1 MDLLILHHLEESFDL
16 LLLGRRGR
24 LRAYSGGQKGERTEK
39 SKFFHRQRGC
49 RDREQVTFLRPSI
62 SFRERLRPVRGAKT
76 ACDKKL
82 NRYPLPMAGPGM
94 FQSQN
99 LSLQQVLAPQ
109 LQQSLLILQAP
120 LLELRNLVQQEME
133 TNPVLEELAEPT
145 EEERQVSESEPAEDN
160 FKEEFDQ
167 LAKLDDEWR
176 DYMAQSS
183 SYSSR
188 SHEDEEKRQFFF
200 DSIATQETLQ
210 QHLVGQLNQTALSG
224 DDRKTA
230 ELIIGNIDD
239 NGFLQTTPEEMAMNT
254 GIPQEDFELML
265 TLVQSFYPPG
275 VGARDLRECLLIQL
289 KRGGREK
296 SLEYR
301 VVSDHMTD
309 LGKRRFP
316 EIARR
321 MGITVEQVQKA
332 ANNIAQLDP
341 RPGQIFAE
349 APQNYVLPD
358 VTVEKIQG
366 QYQVILNGE
375 QIPHLRIS
383 NTYKDIM
390 SQDGSNGEV
399 KDYIRD
405 KIRSG
410 KFLIKSIHQRQQT
423 ISNIAHQIVARQK
436 EFLEQGSAHL
446 KPMTMVQIADAV
458 GVHETTVSRA
468 ISGKYISTP
477 QGVFEMKYFF
487 TPGYQ
492 TSSGVSMSNTSVKE
506 AILDLVKG
514 EAGSAPLSDKEIV
527 EILGQRGIPI
537 ARRTVAKY
545 RTELNIL
552 PSNMR
557 RKY

>member
-1 MDLLILHHLEESFDL
+1 MFT
-16 LLLGRRGR
+16 R
-24 LRAYSGGQKGERTEK
+24 LKR
-39 SKFFHRQRGC
+39 
-49 RDREQVTFLRPSI
+49 VPS
-62 SFRERLRPVRGAKT
+62 
-76 ACDKKL
+76 D
-82 NRYPLPMAGPGM
+82 MAGQGM
-94 FQSQN
+94 HQSQN

-133 TNPVLEELAEPT
+133 TNPVLEELADEPDPDER
-145 EEERQVSESEPAEDN
+145 EEAKPASADED
-160 FKEEFDQ
+160 FKAEFDQ

-183 SYSSR
+183 SYSGR
-188 SHEDEEKRQFFF
+188 SQGQEDKRQFFL
-200 DSIATQETLQ
+200 DSIATRETLQ
-210 QHLVGQLNQTALSG
+210 QHLMGQLNQTAFNAI
-224 DDRKTA
+224 DRKTA

-239 NGFLQTTPEEMAMNT
+239 SGFLQITPEDMAMNT
-254 GIPQEDFELML
+254 GIPQEDFENIL
-265 TLVQSFYPPG
+265 TLIQSFYPPG

-289 KRGGREK
+289 KRDGK
-296 SLEYR
+296 QSSLEYKIIH
-301 VVSDHMTD
+301 DHMQD

-321 MGITVEQVQKA
+321 MGISVEQVQKCS
-332 ANNIAQLDP
+332 NNIAQLDP
-341 RPGQIFAE
+341 RPGQIFAA

-358 VTVEKIQG
+358 VTVEKVNG
-366 QYQVILNGE
+366 EYQIILNGE

-390 SQDGSNGEV
+390 AQDGNGSEV

-423 ISNIAHQIVARQK
+423 ISNIAHQIVSRQR
-436 EFLEQGSAHL
+436 EFFEHGSSQL

-468 ISGKYISTP
+468 ISGKYMSTP

-492 TSSGVSMSNTSVKE
+492 TSSGESMSNTSVKE
-506 AILDLVKG
+506 AIMDLVKA
-514 EAGSAPLSDKEIV
+514 EETNSPLSDKEIV
-527 EILGQRGIPI
+527 KILSGRGIPI

-557 RKY
+557 RRY

>member
-1 MDLLILHHLEESFDL
+1 
-16 LLLGRRGR
+16 
-24 LRAYSGGQKGERTEK
+24 
-39 SKFFHRQRGC
+39 
-49 RDREQVTFLRPSI
+49 
-62 SFRERLRPVRGAKT
+62 
-76 ACDKKL
+76 
-82 NRYPLPMAGPGM
+82 MAGQGM

-133 TNPVLEELAEPT
+133 TNPVLEELAGEIGPDERETPEP
-145 EEERQVSESEPAEDN
+145 PAASDDK
-160 FKEEFDQ
+160 FKEEFEQ

-183 SYSSR
+183 SYSAR
-188 SHEDEEKRQFFF
+188 SQEDEDKRQFFF
-200 DSIATQETLQ
+200 DSIVTQETLQ
-210 QHLVGQLNQTALSG
+210 QHLMGQLNQNVLDSH
-224 DDRKTA
+224 DRKTA

-239 NGFLQTTPEEMAMNT
+239 NGFLQTTPEEMALNT
-254 GIPQEDFELML
+254 GIPAEDFEHML

-289 KRGGREK
+289 KRAGK
-296 SLEYR
+296 QNSLEHKII
-301 VVSDHMTD
+301 SDHMPD

-321 MGITVEQVQKA
+321 MGISVEQVQKC

-358 VTVEKIQG
+358 VTVEKING
-366 QYQVILNGE
+366 DYQVVLNGE

-390 SQDGSNGEV
+390 AQDGNGSEV

-423 ISNIAHQIVARQK
+423 ISNIAHQIVARQR
-436 EFLEQGSAHL
+436 EFLDHGSAHL

-468 ISGKYISTP
+468 ISGKYMSTP

-492 TSSGVSMSNTSVKE
+492 TSSGEAMSNTSVKE
-506 AILDLVKG
+506 AILDLVKQEDG
-514 EAGSAPLSDKEIV
+514 NSPLSDKEIV
-527 EILGQRGIPI
+527 EILSERGIPI

>member
-1 MDLLILHHLEESFDL
+1 LAIEPSAEE
-16 LLLGRRGR
+16 
-24 LRAYSGGQKGERTEK
+24 AGE
-39 SKFFHRQRGC
+39 SDAAADAQ
-49 RDREQVTFLRPSI
+49 
-62 SFRERLRPVRGAKT
+62 
-76 ACDKKL
+76 
-82 NRYPLPMAGPGM
+82 
-94 FQSQN
+94 
-99 LSLQQVLAPQ
+99 
-109 LQQSLLILQAP
+109 
-120 LLELRNLVQQEME
+120 
-133 TNPVLEELAEPT
+133 
-145 EEERQVSESEPAEDN
+145 
-160 FKEEFDQ
+160 FKEEFDK
-167 LAKLDDEWR
+167 LAKLDEEWR

-183 SYSSR
+183 SYTGR
-188 SHEDEEKRQFFF
+188 SQEAEDKRQFFF
-200 DSIATQETLQ
+200 DSIPTQETLQ
-210 QHLVGQLNQTALSG
+210 QHLMGQLNQTVLNAN
-224 DDRKTA
+224 DRKSA

-239 NGFLQTTPEEMAMNT
+239 NGFLQTTPEEMALNT
-254 GIPQEDFELML
+254 GIPQEDFEHML
-265 TLVQSFYPPG
+265 TLIQSFYPPG

-289 KRGGREK
+289 KREGK
-296 SLEYR
+296 QNSLEYR
-301 VVSDHMTD
+301 IITDHMQD

-321 MGITVEQVQKA
+321 MGISAEQVQKC

-341 RPGQIFAE
+341 RPGAIFAE
-349 APQNYVLPD
+349 APKNYVLPD
-358 VTVEKIQG
+358 VTVEKVNG
-366 QYQVILNGE
+366 NYQVILNGE

-390 SQDGSNGEV
+390 AQDRNGSDV

-423 ISNIAHQIVARQK
+423 ISNIAYQIVTRQR
-436 EFLEQGSAHL
+436 EFFEKGSSYL

-492 TSSGVSMSNTSVKE
+492 TATGESMSNTSVKE
-506 AILDLVKG
+506 AILDLVKSEPG
-514 EAGSAPLSDKEIV
+514 NSPLSDKEIV
-527 EILGQRGIPI
+527 EILSKRGIPI

>member
-1 MDLLILHHLEESFDL
+1 
-16 LLLGRRGR
+16 
-24 LRAYSGGQKGERTEK
+24 
-39 SKFFHRQRGC
+39 
-49 RDREQVTFLRPSI
+49 
-62 SFRERLRPVRGAKT
+62 
-76 ACDKKL
+76 
-82 NRYPLPMAGPGM
+82 MAGPGM
-94 FQSQN
+94 HQSQN
-99 LSLQQVLAPQ
+99 LSLHQVLAPQ

-133 TNPVLEELAEPT
+133 TNPVLEELPNEPDSD
-145 EEERQVSESEPAEDN
+145 ERSDADTAADEK
-160 FKEEFDQ
+160 FKEEFDK
-167 LAKLDDEWR
+167 LAKLDEEWR
-176 DYMAQSS
+176 DYMAQST
-183 SYSSR
+183 SYSGR
-188 SHEDEEKRQFFF
+188 SQEAEDKRQFFF

-210 QHLVGQLNQTALSG
+210 QHLMGQLNQNVLNSS
-224 DDRKTA
+224 DRKTA
-230 ELIIGNIDD
+230 ELIVGNIDD
-239 NGFLQTTPEEMAMNT
+239 NGFLQITPEEMALNT
-254 GIPQEDFELML
+254 GLPQEDFENML
-265 TLVQSFYPPG
+265 TLIQSFYPPG

-289 KRGGREK
+289 KREGRQA
-296 SLEYR
+296 SLEYKII
-301 VVSDHMTD
+301 SEHMQD

-321 MGITVEQVQKA
+321 MGISVEQVQKC
-332 ANNIAQLDP
+332 ANNIARLDP
-341 RPGQIFAE
+341 RPGAIFAQ

-358 VTVEKIQG
+358 VTVEKING
-366 QYQVILNGE
+366 TYQVILNGE

-390 SQDGSNGEV
+390 AQDGKGSDV

-423 ISNIAHQIVARQK
+423 ISNIAHQIVSRQR
-436 EFLEQGSAHL
+436 EFFDKGSSHL

-468 ISGKYISTP
+468 ISGKYMATP
-477 QGVFEMKYFF
+477 QGVFDMKYFF

-492 TSSGVSMSNTSVKE
+492 TSSGESMSNTSVKG
-506 AILDLVKG
+506 AILDLVKNEG
-514 EAGSAPLSDKEIV
+514 GDAPLSDKEIV
-527 EILGQRGIPI
+527 EILSQRGIPI

>member
-1 MDLLILHHLEESFDL
+1 M
-16 LLLGRRGR
+16 R
-24 LRAYSGGQKGERTEK
+24 Y
-39 SKFFHRQRGC
+39 
-49 RDREQVTFLRPSI
+49 
-62 SFRERLRPVRGAKT
+62 KT
-76 ACDKKL
+76 
-82 NRYPLPMAGPGM
+82 YIVITMAAQGM
-94 FQSQN
+94 HQSQN

-133 TNPVLEELAEPT
+133 TNPVLEELATDPNSDER
-145 EEERQVSESEPAEDN
+145 EEKTAAADAE

-167 LAKLDDEWR
+167 LAKLDNEWR

-183 SYSSR
+183 SYSNR
-188 SHEDEEKRQFFF
+188 SQEDEDKRQFFF
-200 DSIATQETLQ
+200 DSIPTQETLQ
-210 QHLVGQLNQTALSG
+210 QHLMGQLNQTALDSS
-224 DDRKTA
+224 DRKTA

-254 GIPQEDFELML
+254 GIPQEDFENIL
-265 TLVQSFYPPG
+265 TLIQSFYPPG

-289 KRGGREK
+289 KREGK
-296 SLEYR
+296 QNSLEYKIIAE
-301 VVSDHMTD
+301 HMQD

-321 MGITVEQVQKA
+321 MGISVEQVQKS
-332 ANNIAQLDP
+332 ANNIEQLDP
-341 RPGQIFAE
+341 RPGQIFAA

-358 VTVEKIQG
+358 VTVEKING
-366 QYQVILNGE
+366 EYQVILNGE

-383 NTYKDIM
+383 NIYKDIM
-390 SQDGSNGEV
+390 AQAGNGSEV

-423 ISNIAHQIVARQK
+423 ISNIAHQIVARQRQ
-436 EFLEQGSAHL
+436 FLDHGTAHL
-446 KPMTMVQIADAV
+446 KPMTMVQIADVV

-468 ISGKYISTP
+468 ISGKYMATP

-492 TSSGVSMSNTSVKE
+492 TASGESMSNTSVKE
-506 AILDLVKG
+506 AIMDLVKSEEG
-514 EAGSAPLSDKEIV
+514 NAPLSDKEIV
-527 EILGQRGIPI
+527 EILSKRGIPI

-557 RKY
+557 RRY

>member
-1 MDLLILHHLEESFDL
+1 
-16 LLLGRRGR
+16 
-24 LRAYSGGQKGERTEK
+24 
-39 SKFFHRQRGC
+39 
-49 RDREQVTFLRPSI
+49 
-62 SFRERLRPVRGAKT
+62 
-76 ACDKKL
+76 
-82 NRYPLPMAGPGM
+82 MAGQGM
-94 FQSQN
+94 HQSQN

-120 LLELRNLVQQEME
+120 VLELRNLVQQEME
-133 TNPVLEELAEPT
+133 TNPVLEELATEPDEK
-145 EEERQVSESEPAEDN
+145 EEPKPSTDEE
-160 FKEEFDQ
+160 FKAEFDQ
-167 LAKLDDEWR
+167 LAKLDEEWR

-183 SYSSR
+183 SYSGR
-188 SHEDEEKRQFFF
+188 SQEAEDKRQFFF

-210 QHLVGQLNQTALSG
+210 QHLMGQLNQTPLSA

-239 NGFLQTTPEEMAMNT
+239 NGFLQTNPDEMALNT
-254 GIPQEDFELML
+254 GIPKEDFETML
-265 TLVQSFYPPG
+265 LLIQSFYPPG

-289 KRGGREK
+289 KREGKGN
-296 SLEYR
+296 SLEYKIIQ
-301 VVSDHMTD
+301 DHMAD

-321 MGITVEQVQKA
+321 MGIGVEQVQKC

-341 RPGQIFAE
+341 RPGQIFAA

-358 VTVEKIQG
+358 VTVEKING
-366 QYQVILNGE
+366 EYQVILNGE
-375 QIPHLRIS
+375 QIPQLRIS

-390 SQDGSNGEV
+390 AQDGNGSEV

-410 KFLIKSIHQRQQT
+410 KFLIRSIHQRQQT
-423 ISNIAHQIVARQK
+423 ISNIAQQIVKRQR
-436 EFLEQGSAHL
+436 EFFEHGSSHL

-468 ISGKYISTP
+468 ISGKYMATP

-492 TSSGVSMSNTSVKE
+492 TSSGESMSNTSVKE
-506 AILDLVKG
+506 AIIDLVKN
-514 EAGSAPLSDKEIV
+514 ENSSSPLSDKEIV
-527 EILGQRGIPI
+527 EILSKRGIPI

-545 RTELNIL
+545 RNELNIL

>member
-1 MDLLILHHLEESFDL
+1 
-16 LLLGRRGR
+16 
-24 LRAYSGGQKGERTEK
+24 
-39 SKFFHRQRGC
+39 
-49 RDREQVTFLRPSI
+49 
-62 SFRERLRPVRGAKT
+62 
-76 ACDKKL
+76 
-82 NRYPLPMAGPGM
+82 
-94 FQSQN
+94 
-99 LSLQQVLAPQ
+99 
-109 LQQSLLILQAP
+109 
-120 LLELRNLVQQEME
+120 ME
-133 TNPVLEELAEPT
+133 TNPVLEELADEPNPEEKVET
-145 EEERQVSESEPAEDN
+145 EPSADEN
-160 FKEEFDQ
+160 FKEEFDK
-167 LAKLDDEWR
+167 LAKLDEEWR

-183 SYSSR
+183 SYAGR
-188 SHEDEEKRQFFF
+188 SQEAEDKRQFFF
-200 DSIATQETLQ
+200 DSIPTQETLQ
-210 QHLVGQLNQTALSG
+210 QHLMSQLNQQVLNAN
-224 DDRKTA
+224 DRKTA

-239 NGFLQTTPEEMAMNT
+239 NGFLQTTPEEMALNT
-254 GIPQEDFELML
+254 GIAQEDFEHML
-265 TLVQSFYPPG
+265 TLIQSFHPPG

-289 KRGGREK
+289 KRDGRQN
-296 SLEYR
+296 SLEYKII
-301 VVSDHMTD
+301 SDHMAD

-321 MGITVEQVQKA
+321 MGIGAEQVQKC

-341 RPGQIFAE
+341 RPGAIFAE
-349 APQNYVLPD
+349 APKNYVLPD
-358 VTVEKIQG
+358 VTVEKING
-366 QYQVILNGE
+366 EYQVILNGE

-390 SQDGSNGEV
+390 AQDSNGSEV

-423 ISNIAHQIVARQK
+423 ISNIAHQIVGRQR
-436 EFLEQGSAHL
+436 EFFDKGSAFL

-468 ISGKYISTP
+468 ISGKYMSTP

-492 TSSGVSMSNTSVKE
+492 TASGESMSNTSVKE
-506 AILDLVKG
+506 AILDLVKNEDG
-514 EAGSAPLSDKEIV
+514 NAPLSDKEIV
-527 EILGQRGIPI
+527 EILSKRGIPI